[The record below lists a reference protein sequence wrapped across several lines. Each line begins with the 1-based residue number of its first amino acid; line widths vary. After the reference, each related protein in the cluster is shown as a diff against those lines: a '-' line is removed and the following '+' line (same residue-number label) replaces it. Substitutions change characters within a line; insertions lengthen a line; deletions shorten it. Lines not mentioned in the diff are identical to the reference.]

1 MTVQEQNKEQSRK
14 QNIMQNIEQND
25 KWNDEGLD
33 IEEILA
39 QWEILASGVPD
50 KGEMPEVEEGDV
62 DRLVGRPTMPILSP
76 VIERLID
83 EIEEMIPEEEA
94 EKTLDSPAEP
104 AENLSA
110 DSSGNLS
117 ADSSGNL
124 STDSSGNLSAD
135 SSGNLSVDSSDD
147 LPAEPAGSLSDDT
160 ADILVSDQAEDLSD
174 TGAQQ
179 SAPPIRATKP
189 LSRKET
195 AKLIATGKTSPIP
208 TDEIADALA
217 MTDTGFFVH
226 SRYDVTVAGDEG
238 SRSRLTR
245 EQKRMFSYF
254 IPVRGMSGQIAKVLE
269 KDEKCRSRNGTSRT
283 GNILIAG
290 EAGSGKTTLA
300 VDVVKAI
307 QKQRGYERGKAA
319 VVTGSE
325 MNRKKIKTVLK
336 KLYGGAL
343 IIQKAEELSERTVEK
358 LSRMMESDTGEM
370 LIILEGQR
378 EELNRLLASEWIF
391 RKKFTSYLEIPRFI
405 NDELITFAQSYAQ
418 EHGYSI
424 DEMGILAL
432 YRRLDMMQREG
443 HGVTVSEV
451 KDVLDQ
457 VMEISAKASPR
468 KLVKSVIGKRK
479 DSENRIL
486 LTESDFKV

>member
-1 MTVQEQNKEQSRK
+1 MMTVQEQNKEQSRK

-50 KGEMPEVEEGDV
+50 KGEIPEVEESDV

-94 EKTLDSPAEP
+94 EKREITLDSPAEP
-104 AENLSA
+104 
-110 DSSGNLS
+110 
-117 ADSSGNL
+117 
-124 STDSSGNLSAD
+124 T
-135 SSGNLSVDSSDD
+135 
-147 LPAEPAGSLSDDT
+147 GSLSDDT
-160 ADILVSDQAEDLSD
+160 AGILVSDQAEDLSD

-179 SAPPIRATKP
+179 PAPPIRATKP

-208 TDEIADALA
+208 MDEIADALA

-226 SRYDVTVAGDEG
+226 SRYDVTAAGEEG

-325 MNRKKIKTVLK
+325 LNRKKIKTVLK

>member
-1 MTVQEQNKEQSRK
+1 MMTVQEQNKEQSRK
-14 QNIMQNIEQND
+14 QNIMQDIEQSD

-50 KGEMPEVEEGDV
+50 NGEIPEVEESDV

-104 AENLSA
+104 DENL
-110 DSSGNLS
+110 
-117 ADSSGNL
+117 
-124 STDSSGNLSAD
+124 
-135 SSGNLSVDSSDD
+135 SDD
-147 LPAEPAGSLSDDT
+147 LPAEPAGSLSGDT

-179 SAPPIRATKP
+179 PAPPIRATKP

-217 MTDTGFFVH
+217 MTDSGFFVH
-226 SRYDVTVAGDEG
+226 SRYDVTAAGDEG

-325 MNRKKIKTVLK
+325 LNRKKIKTVLK

>member
-1 MTVQEQNKEQSRK
+1 MMTVQEQNKEQSRK
-14 QNIMQNIEQND
+14 QNIMQDIEQSD

-50 KGEMPEVEEGDV
+50 NGEIPEVEESDV

-104 AENLSA
+104 DENI
-110 DSSGNLS
+110 SS
-117 ADSSGNL
+117 
-124 STDSSGNLSAD
+124 D
-135 SSGNLSVDSSDD
+135 SSGNLSVDSSENLSSDSADD
-147 LPAEPAGSLSDDT
+147 SPAEPAGSLSDDT

-179 SAPPIRATKP
+179 PAPPIRETKP

-217 MTDTGFFVH
+217 MTDIGFFVH
-226 SRYDVTVAGDEG
+226 SRYDVTAAGDEG

-325 MNRKKIKTVLK
+325 LNRKKIKTVLK